1 MTKDIAERIRTIR
14 LQKGIKAITVARD
27 VSISKGFF
35 SLLENGKRNLSAL
48 HVRNIAE
55 ALDVPA
61 GMLYGEVPMPPSG
74 EAQEPERKH
83 LRPIN
88 KNSLGRRLRPVLGE
102 RTSEAVDL
110 LAVWLEDPKEAAK
123 LAAEQAA
130 KEQEDQA
137 KAGPSR
143 TGQAA

>member
-1 MTKDIAERIRTIR
+1 VTKDIAERIRSIR
-14 LQKGIKAITVARD
+14 LQKGIKAITVAKD
-27 VSISKGFF
+27 VGISKGFF

-74 EAQEPERKH
+74 EVQEPERKH

-88 KNSLGRRLRPVLGE
+88 KNALGRRLRPVLGE
-102 RTSEAVDL
+102 RTGDAVDL

-123 LAAEQAA
+123 LATEQAA
-130 KEQEDQA
+130 KKQKDQA